1 MRHRVLLSAVLVLLC
16 YPLHTSAFAS
26 SLKSGGALDA
36 NNTDS
41 GYDLVSSVRIGEPHG
56 FPLDS
61 FLSDVVVSPGDKAR
75 QEITQ
80 KQHAATIEF
89 PLGGSTSK
97 EIALFLIRLLRDG
110 LGKTNAAAHSLGR
123 TMRSR

>member
-61 FLSDVVVSPGDKAR
+61 FLSDVVVSPGDNEGEGVA
-75 QEITQ
+75 QEPGF
-80 KQHAATIEF
+80 ESDGVS
-89 PLGGSTSK
+89 LGGSTSK